1 MYNLPLFFQEMNERG
16 KKEGPEWG
24 KVVTSCVGCFL
35 FLLFENNKDNKD
47 NCSGRHGGLP
57 LHEALL
63 DKKKVPIRLNRHF
76 P

>member
-24 KVVTSCVGCFL
+24 KVVASCVGC
-35 FLLFENNKDNKD
+35 
-47 NCSGRHGGLP
+47 
-57 LHEALL
+57 L

-76 P
+76 SYYCSSKLGSALT

>member
-1 MYNLPLFFQEMNERG
+1 MNERG
-16 KKEGPEWG
+16 R
-24 KVVTSCVGCFL
+24 
-35 FLLFENNKDNKD
+35 LFENNKNNKD